1 MLKRLILSCSL
12 GLGLG
17 VLASAPTVSEACMNA
32 IELEGNSAVQRIAK
46 AEKQLEKGKLNAA
59 RSTLATHRFRFADKG
74 HRRRAM
80 LVLSAI
86 EFRSAGATTANWS
99 VQNYITRLEG
109 ALKADKDNP
118 LIQSRLAE
126 GYALDRK
133 THDKARLILNDLA
146 ERDLM
151 PDAFGFRNLAI
162 LRAADKDM
170 KSAKLALVSCRKL
183 TKRKDV
189 CTLKAVGAE
198 ALKKLPPATR
208 SRSRSAAVKSR
219 K

>member
-1 MLKRLILSCSL
+1 MLKSIILSCSL

-17 VLASAPTVSEACMNA
+17 VLASAPSTAEACMNA

-46 AEKQLEKGKLNAA
+46 AEKELEQGKLNKA
-59 RSTLATHRFRFADKG
+59 RRTLATHRYRFSDKG

-80 LVLSAI
+80 LVLSAV
-86 EFRSAGATTANWS
+86 EFRSAGASTTNYS
-99 VQNYITRLEG
+99 VTRYIGELER
-109 ALKADKDNP
+109 AVKADKDNP
-118 LIQSRLAE
+118 LLQSRLAE
-126 GYALDRK
+126 GYALDKK
-133 THDKARLILNDLA
+133 TLDKARLILNDLDT
-146 ERDLM
+146 RDLM

-170 KSAKLALVSCRKL
+170 KTAKVALASCRTL

-189 CTLKAVGAE
+189 CTLKALDSE
-198 ALKKLPPATR
+198 TLKKQPPTTR
-208 SRSRSAAVKSR
+208 SRSASVKSR

>member
-17 VLASAPTVSEACMNA
+17 VIASAPTTSEACMNA
-32 IELEGNSAVQRIAK
+32 MELEGNAAVRRIAK
-46 AEKQLEKGKLNAA
+46 AEKQLEQGKLKQA

-80 LVLSAI
+80 LVLSAV
-86 EFRSAGATTANWS
+86 EFRSKGASTTNWS
-99 VQNYITRLEG
+99 VQNYIGDLER

-118 LIQSRLAE
+118 LLQSRLAE
-126 GYALDRK
+126 GYALDHK

-151 PDAFGFRNLAI
+151 PDAFGYRNLAI

-170 KSAKLALVSCRKL
+170 KSAKVALASCRTL

-189 CTLKAVGAE
+189 CTLKALE
-198 ALKKLPPATR
+198 SETLKKLPPQP
-208 SRSRSAAVKSR
+208 RSRSAAVKSR

>member
-1 MLKRLILSCSL
+1 
-12 GLGLG
+12 
-17 VLASAPTVSEACMNA
+17 MNA
-32 IELEGNSAVQRIAK
+32 IELEGNSAVKRIAQ
-46 AEKQLEKGKLNAA
+46 AEKALEQGKLKQA

-80 LVLSAI
+80 LVLSAV
-86 EFRSAGATTANWS
+86 EFRSKGASTTNWS
-99 VQNYITRLEG
+99 VQNYIGRLES
-109 ALKADKDNP
+109 ALKADTDNP
-118 LIQSRLAE
+118 LLQSRLAE

-151 PDAFGFRNLAI
+151 PDAFGYRNLAI

-170 KSAKLALVSCRKL
+170 KSAKVALVSCRTL

-189 CTLKAVGAE
+189 CTLKALDSE
-198 ALKKLPPATR
+198 SLNKLPPQAR
-208 SRSRSAAVKSR
+208 SRSRSAAVKTR